1 MTSSF
6 STSLKQGQLVSN
18 PAKQQG
24 SALVIAIFVIVV
36 MALISAALTVML
48 QDTSRNA
55 TWDVLG
61 TRAELAAYSG
71 LEQALSEL
79 FPADGSETILCA
91 DLTLEPNLTGPG
103 FQSCEVEVLCNEVV
117 ACNADG
123 TGGVTQ
129 LDACVYS
136 LQATASCGSGEVLV
150 QRSQQIQARSAL

>member
-6 STSLKQGQLVSN
+6 STSLKQGQLVSHT
-18 PAKQQG
+18 AKQQG

-55 TWDVLG
+55 AWDVLG

-71 LEQALSEL
+71 LEQSLSEL
-79 FPADGSETILCA
+79 FPLNTPNTTPGNCSDVTPNPTLNGQAFGSC
-91 DLTLEPNLTGPG
+91 
-103 FQSCEVEVLCNEVV
+103 SV
-117 ACNADG
+117 AVTCQKNDIAQLNARFFD
-123 TGGVTQ
+123 
-129 LDACVYS
+129 

-150 QRSQQIQARSAL
+150 QRSQQIQARSGL